1 MTRTGDRK
9 VEVVMTLVFSY
20 GEDNA
25 DGEGSQEPNES
36 LSD

>member
-1 MTRTGDRK
+1 MTRSGDRK

-25 DGEGSQEPNES
+25 DEECSQEP
-36 LSD
+36 